1 MGDAMMNRPIIA
13 RRETV
18 LRHRGRNSTRK
29 QRSHKR
35 ETFQDGHD
43 YPPKLRTPSLTCS
56 FRTPTRRPV
65 YDGLVCSVIIAPCAP
80 VGPRSR
86 NRRR

>member
-1 MGDAMMNRPIIA
+1 MPMGDAMMNRPIIA

-43 YPPKLRTPSLTCS
+43 YPPKRARLHSPVALEH
-56 FRTPTRRPV
+56 RRE
-65 YDGLVCSVIIAPCAP
+65 APFTTVWVA
-80 VGPRSR
+80 VSS
-86 NRRR
+86 

>member
-1 MGDAMMNRPIIA
+1 MNMGDAMMNRPIIA

-18 LRHRGRNSTRK
+18 LRHRQRNSTRQ

-43 YPPKLRTPSLTCS
+43 HPPKRPYAFT
-56 FRTPTRRPV
+56 TRR
-65 YDGLVCSVIIAPCAP
+65 
-80 VGPRSR
+80 
-86 NRRR
+86 

>member
-1 MGDAMMNRPIIA
+1 MPMGDAMMNRPIIA

-18 LRHRGRNSTRK
+18 LRHRRRNSTRK

-43 YPPKLRTPSLTCS
+43 YPPKRACA
-56 FRTPTRRPV
+56 FTRL
-65 YDGLVCSVIIAPCAP
+65 YL
-80 VGPRSR
+80 
-86 NRRR
+86 